1 MAEILIP
8 LRTASGFLSSD
19 KINERKKQ
27 IDIVKKEV
35 NKKSVQLQLD
45 KHTREGKSN
54 YTWQEVFKSVWAYL
68 VKEIELLKGKGASS
82 SRTTATNLTRKREVR
97 STLRWIVGVA
107 NGRGPQLSV
116 VKLVKKL
123 ISLLKD
129 DFTGPEFGADCCSI
143 ITRDVLGCQKYWHEL
158 DQRTWIDLIETVTM
172 ALHKTDQSVSL
183 DPQARAVQSLVAGA
197 TIQGALPASHLFSF
211 FRSMLKRIRTE
222 RSTTVISCTLSA
234 LNTFSLH
241 VAPDRRHHLCKLGE
255 DSFTYLIA
263 AWRKN
268 SAQTIRDELVTFL
281 SLQMSAHHPH
291 GVMTEEEGAYAID
304 FDQWKGQL
312 ISLYE
317 ELVREWKQEGSK
329 LKLKGAGKRD
339 ISFKQDL
346 VDFAADVCHQI
357 FKAGA
362 VSYEVNLQSS
372 QVTSTSRL
380 SQVTGR
386 LTSQVTTPSKRRRLE
401 SGWELLREYI
411 SQPLQHASII
421 PWLQLLAAIITKYP
435 KDLPEEEYAL
445 YVSTLHNLQAHSKRT
460 QLQSHVLRCLQC
472 IAASQV
478 SRQEFLQHT
487 KDQLS
492 REWGKVWSA
501 TIRTICL
508 HSAEDEGFD
517 LLTCLV
523 HYGIVKPDKEVWK
536 LFLPD
541 VIQPSRC
548 SVTFLLTLMMCHPIP
563 ENHVCQVGL
572 LASLTGVQK
581 GQYPLRHQLLNW
593 ILPAEEVED
602 AGERLAITPQI
613 LKSVPRDILASLLTV
628 LFAKNC
634 RGQCNTLLPAPSNSA
649 SRTSRLA
656 FIEELYLRASFHIP
670 LTKDSQANAV
680 KHETL
685 RAPPT
690 EGVVI
695 MMVVQSVLE
704 RLGHVVKLV
713 TDSQCKEVDH
723 CEMLGQLAC
732 TLSRVLER
740 TITYCEKTARE
751 AMEGPIKKHI
761 KILLR
766 RFTAGFKELAIQSDL
781 TPDSSISR
789 AHSLMS
795 LCSVLL
801 PLYTSQSGQ
810 QGEAGQFMA
819 NLVRSST
826 PPELL
831 DTLLD
836 ILYKRGS
843 SQKHESKV
851 NGHDPFGDFMELG
864 SDDEFPSTQ
873 TQSELDDD
881 FGEVTTIS
889 SHVSSSSRAEKK
901 RHKSREDSMI
911 GTHSMLSLDSLP
923 HDEQLAISCAK
934 ILSSWCWS
942 CDTGDQVTGELRVN
956 RNTVTQRLLK
966 LFDDEEN
973 VDMTSPYYVQLFFAV
988 ASSLRE
994 KSNQIPDDELSSILL
1009 VWRELVSVNRKVQEV
1024 CIEALTFLRTITPHL
1039 ATQSDDGMV
1048 SSDVKESRD
1057 VALLLLAAFWQL
1069 QSTYSTP
1076 VRHQMALCMESLI
1089 KIDPDSQWTMIK
1101 SKGRERGHGDT
1112 NDRSGV
1118 VTLFPSLLQDN
1129 AHEIRMHMA
1138 TAVGCLFKSSG
1149 AQPYKTETQNQAFDL
1164 VYQTVEEAMQV
1175 SDDFGEAESKEES
1188 RNRTASLLL
1197 TLANVA
1203 LSSYVCEKKTIF
1215 ALLLTAKINKIPS
1228 SVMKKV
1234 LSCIAEGTSHCS
1246 SGEDLAALHLGFL
1259 VHQWLQESYEIREF
1273 PYGVLGCSSSQEFLS
1288 KHHTTIIPHL
1298 VTLKKIDMVKSIAG
1312 ELKQDWKELLK
1323 SSFPRTIASLLPL
1336 LAQSREHSEKAEEE
1350 KERAAWAVQCL
1361 EELQNTIGQET
1372 LNAWI
1377 QSHLDLIVVEL
1388 LTMLYEPW
1396 TETSH
1401 SSKFMTPSDPEP
1413 DPPFFTSYM
1422 IKATLD
1428 HLTTCHAGGSSLTLI
1443 SLLAK
1448 THDSI
1453 QKVLLELHLRMWR
1466 CQQLNERRRLL
1477 LAYRLFGLLLIK
1489 ELDTKLGG
1497 SWVYVL
1503 QDLIYTLVHTIHR
1516 AGEGGSSVME
1526 GSSSLAIPCLDM
1538 LRHIS
1543 EKAVDKCSEEFSKHV
1558 EVILG
1563 AVVPLVGNV
1572 PSDVSKQALSL
1583 VDFLVVENHNKL
1595 EAALLDTNPLPDKA
1609 ELKKARKILEQIKS
1623 KQEDKNLLSE
1633 INHFLMRGGQHSKNH
1648 TLEGLNSL
1656 HHELASR
1663 KAELAL
1669 LVSMCA
1675 ENASD
1680 SVLPQLICELVSLC
1694 GSDHSNQD
1702 GQASALQNAAGQ
1714 CLGEI
1719 GSPDLSVIA
1728 LKKWGGGEH
1737 GASYSTAVKRFSDN
1751 NDPISCRNSVIL
1763 HLLKEYLTDPCVDV
1777 VAASAKCL
1785 KMLLGTRSGQIFYE
1799 EYKAQNIDTLLAYL
1813 YPFKTSKNK
1822 MIKLPAIDTTDE
1834 AFVRHVGDESLWQP
1848 VRGSHDKWLK
1858 DLTVALIKSGGVRD
1872 EILRLLE
1879 PVCLAKVE
1887 FAERVFPY
1895 LIHDI
1900 LTADNTL
1907 YRQTLSEQIKGVF
1920 NTFTESVINSR
1931 APTPMPGS
1939 LDQRNQGLGQRS
1951 IKTLL
1956 DTIHYLRTQGRS
1968 SRTSRLTPWDNN
1980 FWLDVDYL
1988 QMAQAAQMCEA
1999 HFTCLLYSE
2008 IWCNHQ
2014 RMANPP
2020 TRSGGPIETFTQD
2033 SQESISL
2040 SSISMETGIN
2050 LQSLLMDAF
2059 GSIGEPDSVY
2069 GCGAGRLVDTSAR
2082 IHTYEHE
2089 GEWGKALAAYDL
2101 QMQSSTSGAIQLGL
2115 LQALQNFGLSGILQT
2130 YLAGQKAQGQQ
2141 CEGDQGL
2148 LEYQYEAAWRNG
2160 LWDLDLEESSV
2171 ERSFGYHEN
2180 VFRALC
2186 SLKSKDQSSYQSSM
2200 ERAMTGL
2207 THLLSHVSLESVQ
2220 RIYPLMT
2227 SLRGLQEISVVA
2239 PFILKRSMESEPI
2252 FDTWTSQLPL
2262 MNNSFEFSE
2271 PTLALRSTLSQLV
2284 HDGIGEDQRRTLH
2297 DGIGEDQR
2305 RELHDGIASHL
2316 KTQVQWARDAG
2327 RFQVA
2332 ERALV
2337 YLKELEKKQ
2346 DHTNILE
2353 GWSSS
2358 LEEALL
2364 FWAKNERTTALHL
2377 MKAQIDRLSK
2387 SPDAS
2392 NYKTYAT
2399 MLSIYG
2405 NWLAETRSQ
2414 SPNVIMEDYME
2425 KAVTI
2430 FIDASDASK
2439 EAVHA
2444 YHSLARFADAQYQ
2457 SLVEYMKSK
2466 DYENKRKL
2474 MKTSMENVEKMRS
2487 IGINSSDRYF
2497 RIRAKQLAIDQ
2508 KEVESLQED
2517 RRNFLLRAMECYLH
2531 CLEASDQSQDTR
2543 VFRLC
2548 SLWFNNATVTQI
2560 NLLLKDSIGKIESR
2574 KFLPMMYQLA
2584 ARMTTKVQGKEEFY
2598 DILNNLIERV
2608 AVDHPHHALPVIL
2621 ALANA
2626 NLDSIV
2632 TSKKTKLGRGSGGGD
2647 LSQTDKDR
2655 MQAAVDLS
2663 NKLMTKKPCCDI
2675 IPAMNKLSEAYI
2687 RMAYW
2692 DVSAKKAETKAI
2704 PIASNQPLLHLRSLH
2719 HVAVP
2724 TLELDVKASCCYDDI
2739 VYVEGFEPT
2748 FKLAGGINLPKILT
2762 CRGSDGVKRRQ
2773 LVKGND
2779 DLRQDAVM
2787 QQVFG
2792 LVNQLLNKNTDTK
2805 RRKLQIR
2812 RYKVVPLCQKSG
2824 LLEWCEGTMP
2834 LGLYLIGDGKND
2846 LGAHVRYRP
2855 GDWKAKQCRGKMAAS
2870 HQTGDNNQ
2878 KIKAFSNVCK
2888 NFQPVFH
2895 HFFLE
2900 RFLDPADWF
2909 EKRLS
2914 YTRSVATGSI
2924 VGYVVGL
2931 GDRHFQ
2937 NILID
2942 CNSAELVHIDL
2953 GIAFEQGRNL
2963 PTPETVPFR
2972 LTRDLV
2978 DAMGVA
2984 GVEGVFRRC
2993 SEKTMEVMH
3002 NSREALLTVVEVLLY
3017 DPLYTWTM
3025 SPARALQIQELDRT
3039 ELGDQSELNTTTDGH
3054 QDIMPTP
3061 TNGASSP
3068 TTSREEVNQVAE
3080 RVLLRLRQKL
3090 GGVEDGVTLSVA
3102 GQVSLLIQEAR
3113 DPVNLSRLFAGWQAW
3128 I

>member
-1 MAEILIP
+1 MAEVLIP
-8 LRTASGFLSSD
+8 LRTACGYLGSD
-19 KINERKKQ
+19 KITERKKQ
-27 IDIVKKEV
+27 IDIVKKEL
-35 NKKSVQLQLD
+35 NKKTVQLQLD
-45 KHTREGKSN
+45 KHTLEGKSN
-54 YTWQEVFKSVWAYL
+54 FTWQEVFKCVWAYI

-82 SRTTATNLTRKREVR
+82 SRTSTTNQTRKREVR
-97 STLRWIVGVA
+97 STLKWIVGVA
-107 NGRGPQLSV
+107 NGRGPKLSV
-116 VKLVKKL
+116 VKLVKKM
-123 ISLLKD
+123 IFLLKD

-158 DQRTWIDLIETVTM
+158 DQRTWIELIETVTM
-172 ALHKTDQSVSL
+172 AIHHTDQGVSL

-197 TIQGALPASHLFSF
+197 TIQGALPTSYLFNF
-211 FRSMLKRIRTE
+211 FGSMLKRIRTE

-234 LNTFSLH
+234 LNIFSLH

-255 DSFTYLIA
+255 ESLTCLLL
-263 AWRKN
+263 AWRSN
-268 SAQTIRDELVTFL
+268 TAQAIRDELVTFL
-281 SLQMSAHHPH
+281 RLQMSVHHPM
-291 GVMTEEEGAYAID
+291 GVMTQEQGAYAGD
-304 FDQWKGQL
+304 FDQWKNQL
-312 ISLYE
+312 TSLYE
-317 ELVREWKQEGSK
+317 ELVREWRQEGFK

-339 ISFKQDL
+339 VNFKQDL
-346 VDFAADVCHQI
+346 VELAADVCHQI
-357 FKAGA
+357 FNAGS
-362 VSYEVNLQSS
+362 VSYEVSLQGS
-372 QVTSTSRL
+372 QVPSTSRL
-380 SQVTGR
+380 MSSQMR

-411 SQPLQHASII
+411 SQPLQHASIL
-421 PWLQLLAAIITKYP
+421 PWLQLLAALVTKYP

-445 YVSTLHNLQAHSKRT
+445 FVSALHNLQAHSKRS
-460 QLQSHVLRCLQC
+460 QLQSHVLSCLQC
-472 IAASQV
+472 IAASQE
-478 SRQEFLQHT
+478 SRQEFSQHT

-492 REWGKVWSA
+492 REWSKVWSA

-517 LLTCLV
+517 LLTSLV
-523 HYGIVKPDKEVWK
+523 HHGIVKLDKEVWK

-541 VIQPSRC
+541 VTQPSRC
-548 SVTFLLTLMMCHPIP
+548 SVTFLLTLLTSHPIP

-572 LASLTGVQK
+572 LASLTGVQR

-602 AGERLAITPQI
+602 AGERLAVTPLI
-613 LKSVPRDILASLLTV
+613 LKSVPRDLLASLLTT
-628 LFAKNC
+628 LFTKNC
-634 RGQCNTLLPAPSNSA
+634 RGQQLGIALAAQPNPENS
-649 SRTSRLA
+649 TPRLS
-656 FIEELYLRASFHIP
+656 FVEELYLRASFHIP
-670 LTKDSQANAV
+670 LTKDSQVNAV
-680 KHETL
+680 GHDTAT
-685 RAPPT
+685 APST
-690 EGVVI
+690 EGAVI

-723 CEMLGQLAC
+723 YEMSGQLAC
-732 TLSRVLER
+732 MLSRVLER
-740 TITYCEKTARE
+740 TIRYSEKTARE
-751 AMEGPIKKHI
+751 AAKIPLKKHI
-761 KILLR
+761 TVLLK
-766 RFTAGFKELAIQSDL
+766 RFALGFKVLEIQSDL

-789 AHSLMS
+789 AHSLKS

-801 PLYTSQSGQ
+801 PLYACQPGQ
-810 QGEAGQFMA
+810 QGEAGQMVA
-819 NLVRSST
+819 SLVRSCT
-826 PPELL
+826 PAELL
-831 DTLLD
+831 DALLD
-836 ILYKRGS
+836 VLHKRGS
-843 SQKHESKV
+843 CQKQGSKV
-851 NGHDPFGDFMELG
+851 TNHHDPFGDSMELG

-873 TQSELDDD
+873 QAQGDLDDD

-889 SHVSSSSRAEKK
+889 AQATTGTSEKK
-901 RHKSREDSMI
+901 RHKSREDSMT
-911 GTHSMLSLDSLP
+911 GTHSMLSIESLP
-923 HDEQLAISCAK
+923 HEEQLAISSAK
-934 ILSSWCWS
+934 VLSSWCWS
-942 CDTGDQVTGELRVN
+942 CDFSDQVTSESRDN
-956 RNTVTQRLLK
+956 RTAVTQRLLK
-966 LFDDEEN
+966 MLDDEEDQDLTN
-973 VDMTSPYYVQLFFAV
+973 SYEVQLFFAV
-988 ASSLRE
+988 VSSLRE
-994 KSNQIPDDELSSILL
+994 ESNHIHDDELNGILQI
-1009 VWRELVSVNRKVQEV
+1009 WRELVSVNRKVQEV
-1024 CIEALTFLRTITPHL
+1024 CAEAMAFLRAITPHL
-1039 ATQSDDGMV
+1039 AASGSDDGMV
-1048 SSDVKESRD
+1048 SSHIKECRGA
-1057 VALLLLAAFWQL
+1057 ALLLLAAFWQL
-1069 QSTYSTP
+1069 QATYSTP
-1076 VRHQMALCMESLI
+1076 VKHQMALCIEALI
-1089 KIDPDSQWTMIK
+1089 KIDPDSQWTFIK
-1101 SKGRERGHGDT
+1101 AKGREKGHGDS
-1112 NDRSGV
+1112 NERSEV
-1118 VTLFPSLLQDN
+1118 ATLFPNLLQDST
-1129 AHEIRMHMA
+1129 HEVRMHMA
-1138 TAVGCLFKSSG
+1138 TAVGCLFNTPG
-1149 AQPYKTETQNQAFDL
+1149 TQPYKTETQNQAFNL
-1164 VYQTVEEAMQV
+1164 VYQSVEEAMQI
-1175 SDDFGEAESKEES
+1175 SDDFGEAESKEENK
-1188 RNRTASLLL
+1188 NRTASLLL

-1203 LSSYVCEKKTIF
+1203 LSSHVCEKKTIF
-1215 ALLLTAKINKIPS
+1215 ALLLTTKINRIPS

-1234 LSCIAEGTSHCS
+1234 LSCIAEGMSHCS
-1246 SGEDLAALHLGFL
+1246 SGPELAILHLGFL
-1259 VHQWLQESYEIREF
+1259 VYQWLQESYEIREF

-1288 KHHTTIIPHL
+1288 KHHAAIIPHL
-1298 VTLKKIDMVKSIAG
+1298 VNLKKLDTVKTIAG
-1312 ELKQDWKELLK
+1312 ELKQDWKDLLK

-1336 LAQSREHSEKAEEE
+1336 LAQSRENSERAEEE

-1361 EELQNTIGQET
+1361 EELKQAIGQET

-1396 TETSH
+1396 TE
-1401 SSKFMTPSDPEP
+1401 SSQSSRFMTPSDPEP

-1428 HLTTCHAGGSSLTLI
+1428 HLTTCHAGGRSLTLI

-1466 CQQLNERRRLL
+1466 CQQPYERRRLL
-1477 LAYRLFGLLLIK
+1477 LGYRLFGLLLIK
-1489 ELDTKLGG
+1489 ELHTKLGG

-1503 QDLIYTLVHTIHR
+1503 QDLIYTLVHTIHQHR
-1516 AGEGGSSVME
+1516 AGEGRSSVME
-1526 GSSSLAIPCLDM
+1526 GSSSLVLPCLDL

-1543 EKAVDKCSEEFSKHV
+1543 EAAVVQCSEEFSKHI

-1563 AVVPLVGNV
+1563 AVVPLVGNTHN
-1572 PSDVSKQALSL
+1572 DVSKQALSL
-1583 VDFLVVENHNKL
+1583 VEFLVVENHGKL
-1595 EAALLDTNPLPDKA
+1595 KAALLDTNPLPDKA
-1609 ELKKARKILEQIKS
+1609 ELKKARKVLEKIKN
-1623 KQEDKNLLSE
+1623 KQEDANLLAE
-1633 INHFLMRGGQHSKNH
+1633 INHFLMRGGQHCKNH

-1663 KAELAL
+1663 KAELAM

-1675 ENASD
+1675 ESASD

-1694 GSDHSNQD
+1694 GSNHSNQD
-1702 GQASALQNAAGQ
+1702 GQASALQKAAGQ

-1728 LKKWGGGEH
+1728 LKKWGGGEQS
-1737 GASYSTAVKRFSDN
+1737 ASYSTAVKRFSDN
-1751 NDPISCRNSVIL
+1751 NDRISCRNSVIL

-1785 KMLLGTRSGQIFYE
+1785 KMVLGTRSGQTFYE
-1799 EYKAQNIDTLLAYL
+1799 QYRDQNIDTLLAYL

-1822 MIKLPAIDTTDE
+1822 MIKLPAIDSSDE
-1834 AFVRHVGDESLWQP
+1834 AFMRHVGEESLWQP
-1848 VRGSHDKWLK
+1848 VRGSHEEWLK
-1858 DLTVALIKSGGVRD
+1858 DLTLALIKSGGVRD

-1879 PVCLAKVE
+1879 PICLAKVE

-1900 LTADNTL
+1900 LTADNMV
-1907 YRQTLSEQIKGVF
+1907 YRQILSEQIKGVF
-1920 NTFTESVINSR
+1920 SAFTDSVSDSR

-1956 DTIHYLRTQGRS
+1956 DTIHYLRTQERS
-1968 SRTSRLTPWDNN
+1968 SRTSRFTPWDNN
-1980 FWLDVDYL
+1980 FWLEVDYL
-1988 QMAQAAQMCEA
+1988 QMAKAAQMCEA

-2008 IWCNHQ
+2008 IWCNEQ
-2014 RMANPP
+2014 RMTNPP
-2020 TRSGGPIETFTQD
+2020 ARNGGAIETFSQD
-2033 SQESISL
+2033 SQDSASL
-2040 SSISMETGIN
+2040 ASISMVTGIN
-2050 LQSLLMDAF
+2050 LQTLLMEAF

-2069 GCGAGRLVDTSAR
+2069 GCGAGRLVDTNAR

-2101 QMQSSTSGAIQLGL
+2101 QMQSSSSEATQLGL
-2115 LQALQNFGLSGILQT
+2115 LKAMQNFGLSGILQT

-2141 CEGDQGL
+2141 CEGDQAL

-2171 ERSFGYHEN
+2171 EGSLGYHEN

-2186 SLKSKDQSSYQSSM
+2186 SLKTRDQSSYQVAV
-2200 ERAMTGL
+2200 ERATTGL
-2207 THLLSHVSLESVQ
+2207 THLLAHVSLESVQ
-2220 RIYPLMT
+2220 RIYPLVT
-2227 SLRGLQEISVVA
+2227 SLRGLQEISNVA
-2239 PFILKRSMESEPI
+2239 PFILRHRTDSLPI
-2252 FDTWTSQLPL
+2252 FDAWTSQLPL

-2271 PTLALRSTLSQLV
+2271 PTLALRSILSCLV
-2284 HDGIGEDQRRTLH
+2284 PDAMDGDQRRM
-2297 DGIGEDQR
+2297 
-2305 RELHDGIASHL
+2305 LHDGIASHL
-2316 KTQVQWARDAG
+2316 KTQIQWARDAE

-2337 YLKELEKKQ
+2337 HLKELEQKTDQ
-2346 DHTNILE
+2346 NTVLE
-2353 GWSSS
+2353 GCSSS
-2358 LEEALL
+2358 LEEAQL

-2377 MKAQIDRLSK
+2377 MKALIDKLSK
-2387 SPDAS
+2387 SQDS
-2392 NYKTYAT
+2392 SHYKIYAT
-2399 MLSIYG
+2399 TLSIHG

-2414 SPNVIMEDYME
+2414 SPNVIMEDYLE
-2425 KAVTI
+2425 KAFTI
-2430 FIDASDASK
+2430 FHEKQDMSA
-2439 EAVHA
+2439 EAVNA

-2457 SLVEYMKSK
+2457 RLVEYMKSK
-2466 DYENKRKL
+2466 DYEDKRKL
-2474 MKTSMENVEKMRS
+2474 MKTSLENVEKLRS
-2487 IGINSSDRYF
+2487 IGIGSSDRFY
-2497 RIRAKQLAIDQ
+2497 RIQAKQLAIDK
-2508 KEVESLQED
+2508 KEVESLRED
-2517 RRNFLLRAMECYLH
+2517 RQTFLARAMECYLH

-2548 SLWFNNATVTQI
+2548 SLWFENGTDVQI
-2560 NLLLKDSIGKIESR
+2560 SLLLEDTIGKIESR

-2584 ARMTTKVQGKEEFY
+2584 ARMTTKVQGKEQFY
-2598 DILNNLIERV
+2598 TILNALIERV
-2608 AVDHPHHALPVIL
+2608 AADHPHHALPVIL

-2626 NLDSIV
+2626 NLDSVIN
-2632 TSKKTKLGRGSGGGD
+2632 SKKTKLGRSSGGGD

-2655 MQAAVDLS
+2655 MQAAVGMRDR
-2663 NKLMTKKPCCDI
+2663 LMAKTPCCDI

-2687 RMAYW
+2687 KMAYW
-2692 DVSAKKAETKAI
+2692 DMSSKKSETRPI
-2704 PIASNQPLLHLRSLH
+2704 SIASNQPLLHLKSLH

-2724 TLELDVKASCCYDDI
+2724 TLELKVDASCCYDDI

-2748 FKLAGGINLPKILT
+2748 FKLAGGVNLPKIIT

-2773 LVKGND
+2773 LVKGKD

-2792 LVNQLLNKNTDTK
+2792 LVNQLLSKSTETK

-2812 RYKVVPLCQKSG
+2812 RYKVVPLCQNTG

-2834 LGLYLIGDGKND
+2834 IGLYLIGDAKKD
-2846 LGAHVRYRP
+2846 LGAHASYRP
-2855 GDWKAKQCRGKMAAS
+2855 GDWKTKTCRGKMAAA
-2870 HQTGDNNQ
+2870 HQSGDNNQ
-2878 KIKAFSNVCK
+2878 KFRDFTTVCR

-2931 GDRHFQ
+2931 GDRHVQ

-2942 CNSAELVHIDL
+2942 CNTAELVHIDL

-2993 SEKTMEVMH
+2993 SEKTMEEMH

-3025 SPARALQIQELDRT
+3025 SPARALELQALDRT
-3039 ELGDQSELNTTTDGH
+3039 EMGDQSELNTTTDGH
-3054 QDIMPTP
+3054 QDILHP

-3113 DPVNLSRLFAGWQAW
+3113 DPKNLSRLYPGWSPW
-3128 I
+3128 L